1 MKFALRS
8 SPNHIPIKSKCPIK
22 KNERMKIQ
30 GQKLI
35 GLPQLLRLVVKDL
48 TICTF
53 AAQIAWLWHHIH
65 VPTLIRPHFFPLLH
79 KFVGRVVFF
88 FTLFICETCDFG
100 AHGRS
105 SAACA
110 RVAHHQARYFNFFVF
125 PSCFFCG
132 GLGSHLEFFVV
143 ACSSVFD
150 IVT

>member
-1 MKFALRS
+1 MCLFFLMKFALRS
-8 SPNHIPIKSKCPIK
+8 SPNHIPIKCKCPIK

-65 VPTLIRPHFFPLLH
+65 VPTLIGPHFFPLLH
-79 KFVGRVVFF
+79 KFVGRVDFFF
-88 FTLFICETCDFG
+88 FTFFICETCDFG

-110 RVAHHQARYFNFFVF
+110 RVAHHQVRYFNFFVSQ
-125 PSCFFCG
+125 SCFF
-132 GLGSHLEFFVV
+132 VV
-143 ACSSVFD
+143 V
-150 IVT
+150 